1 MRLQLVAV
9 GQRMPTWV
17 QTAFDEYAK
26 RLPNEARLILTE
38 LPVAHRGKNADIAR
52 LKTAEGEKI
61 LKAAL
66 PGAELIALDEAGS
79 LHDTRYWSQSLQR
92 WQQQGQD
99 VTMVIGGPDGLAP
112 EVLAAAR
119 QRWSLSPLTFPHPLV
134 RVLVAEQW
142 YRAWSASV
150 GHPYHRA

>member
-1 MRLQLVAV
+1 
-9 GQRMPTWV
+9 MPAWV
-17 QTAFDEYAK
+17 QAAFDEYAK
-26 RLPNEARLILTE
+26 RLPREARLVLTE
-38 LPVAHRGKNADIAR
+38 LPVAPRGKNADIDR
-52 LKTAEGEKI
+52 LKASEGEKI

-66 PGAELIALDEAGS
+66 PGAELIALDERGS
-79 LHDTRYWSQSLQR
+79 LHDTLYWSRALTQ
-92 WQQQGQD
+92 WQQQGRD
-99 VTMVIGGPDGLAP
+99 VAMIIGGPDGLAP
-112 EVLAAAR
+112 AVLEAAH